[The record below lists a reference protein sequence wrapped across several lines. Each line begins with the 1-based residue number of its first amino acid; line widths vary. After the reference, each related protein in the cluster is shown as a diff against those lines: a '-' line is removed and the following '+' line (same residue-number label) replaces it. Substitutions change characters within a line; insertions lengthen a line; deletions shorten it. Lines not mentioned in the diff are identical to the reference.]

1 MNYVQWQNFVETL
14 FGWRTYWTL
23 WQNGYLNNR
32 FFEHWWNSIII
43 DNSFCQSLIEINIFC
58 HCISQLSSI
67 QTLCTIF
74 SRNECRD
81 FEIATFCF
89 LTSKSHISLLSRT
102 SELLRKIQNF
112 QREINQQRHICK
124 KKTYVNRN
132 C

>member
-1 MNYVQWQNFVETL
+1 MNNVQWQNFVETL

-74 SRNECRD
+74 SRNECK
-81 FEIATFCF
+81 FWNCHFLLFNIKITYFIA
-89 LTSKSHISLLSRT
+89 L
-102 SELLRKIQNF
+102 QNF
-112 QREINQQRHICK
+112 RTAEEDSKFSERDQSTE
-124 KKTYVNRN
+124 TYLQKENTR
-132 C
+132 